1 MEEFDSAVIDII
13 SNNPRDV
20 PFAALYHVEV
30 KPNGVTDKRSSSAAP
45 AGAGKAKSEVNMS
58 SNNIRCQLRLAGK
71 IGIPDNHPSTPSS
84 FSLVLNPTQRE
95 SRASLIHM
103 PGSPTLSIMSSLS
116 GNNKRTSTPSEED
129 GPGLKLGLE
138 HWPIREALQSRRIVL
153 VEDCSLL
160 IEGFPVRVW
169 DELPNAA
176 VVVPI
181 NNESDE
187 GISNAVIVIGLSIRR
202 PFDDDYEQF
211 LASLVS
217 LPGRWYN

>member
-1 MEEFDSAVIDII
+1 MAEFDSAVVDII

-20 PFAALYHVEV
+20 PFAALYHVDV
-30 KPNGVTDKRSSSAAP
+30 KTTDVEDKQLGKKSGNTKPSSASMP
-45 AGAGKAKSEVNMS
+45 NN
-58 SNNIRCQLRLAGK
+58 SNVKCQLRLAGK
-71 IGIPDNHPSTPSS
+71 VGIPDNHPSMPST
-84 FSLVLNPTQRE
+84 FSIVLNQKLRE

-103 PGSPTLSIMSSLS
+103 PGSPTLSVMSGLS
-116 GNNKRTSTPSEED
+116 GTNKRTSTPSDD
-129 GPGLKLGLE
+129 GGLKLGLDS
-138 HWPIREALQSRRIVL
+138 WPVREALQSRRIVL
-153 VEDCSLL
+153 VEDCSSL

-187 GISNAVIVIGLSIRR
+187 GISNAVIIIGLSIRR

-211 LASLVS
+211 LVS
-217 LPGRWYN
+217 DHHFMVDYRAG